1 LDLDPT
7 ARGGA
12 SGLGRRRGVAGGNP
26 SGGDSPEIRDL
37 ASPATIRDGIWS
49 GRERGTRGVSS
60 RLLEGARAAV
70 DGGRRREAARPV
82 GKRRAGTGERE
93 GEGKAAGEL
102 PHHLVV
108 LRGQMI
114 AGKRRQTGESMVAR
128 GADGKAA
135 AAARVRTRRAA
146 AARV

>member
-1 LDLDPT
+1 LV
-7 ARGGA
+7 GG
-12 SGLGRRRGVAGGNP
+12 
-26 SGGDSPEIRDL
+26 
-37 ASPATIRDGIWS
+37 
-49 GRERGTRGVSS
+49 ERGTRGVSS

-82 GKRRAGTGERE
+82 EKRRAGTGERE

-102 PHHLVV
+102 PHHLLV
-108 LRGQMI
+108 LRGPMI
-114 AGKRRQTGESMVAR
+114 AGKRRRTGESTAAR
-128 GADGKAA
+128 GADGKAAA